1 MNNYII
7 KINEDTYNISNKD
20 KFNQLQIKFFNY
32 IFKNYQ
38 YHENNTIKYN
48 ISFINGTKKD
58 LLISVTNRHYIIKM
72 LEEIKNINI

>member
-32 IFKNYQ
+32 VFKKYQ
-38 YHENNTIKYN
+38 SNENNTIKYN
-48 ISFINGTKKD
+48 ILFINGTKKD
-58 LLISVTNRHYIIKM
+58 LLISVTNRHYIIKI

>member
-32 IFKNYQ
+32 VFKKYQ
-38 YHENNTIKYN
+38 SNENNTIKYY
-48 ISFINGTKKD
+48 
-58 LLISVTNRHYIIKM
+58 L
-72 LEEIKNINI
+72 